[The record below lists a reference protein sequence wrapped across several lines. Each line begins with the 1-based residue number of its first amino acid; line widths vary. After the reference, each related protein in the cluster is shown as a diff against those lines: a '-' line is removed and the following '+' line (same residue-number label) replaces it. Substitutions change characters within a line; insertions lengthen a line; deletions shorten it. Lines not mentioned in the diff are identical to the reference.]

1 MPTSAVLPY
10 RGRFAPSP
18 TGLLH
23 QGSLFCAMA
32 TWLDARAHDGTWLVR
47 IEDIDPFRDIPGA
60 GDAILRTLSDFGLTS
75 DEPVVRQSER
85 LELYAAALKTLE
97 DRHRAYGCACTSHEI
112 KAEDARLGLPAG
124 VYPGTCRGGTH
135 GRPVRSH
142 RFLTEDRVITFTDRR
157 LGQQEQNVE
166 KDVGDFVLK
175 RADGCWAYQLAV
187 VVDDAAQGIT
197 DVVRGEDLLTST
209 ARQIE
214 LQEALGYPTPRY
226 LHIGLILGEDGEKLS
241 KQRKAP
247 EITSD
252 DPLGLLEKL
261 WPYFGFSPLG
271 ADTLDA
277 FWKEA
282 VRCWKARCA

>member
-1 MPTSAVLPY
+1 MTPTAVFPY

-23 QGSLFCAMA
+23 RGSLFCAMA
-32 TWLDARAHDGTWLVR
+32 TWLDARAHNGTWLIR
-47 IEDIDPFRDIPGA
+47 IEDIDPYRDIPGA
-60 GDAILRTLSDFGLTS
+60 GNTIVKTLARFGLTS

-85 LELYAAALKTLE
+85 LDLYAAALEKLE
-97 DRHRAYGCACTSHEI
+97 AMHRAYGCACTAHDI
-112 KAEDARLGLPAG
+112 KASDARLGLPPG
-124 VYPGTCRGGTH
+124 VYPGTCRLGTH
-135 GRPVRSH
+135 GRPIRSH
-142 RFLTEDRVITFTDRR
+142 RFLTEDRIITFTDRR
-157 LGQQEQNVE
+157 LGLQQQNVE
-166 KDVGDFVLK
+166 KAVGDFVLK

-214 LQEALGYPTPRY
+214 LQEALGLPTPRY

-247 EITSD
+247 EITD
-252 DPLGLLEKL
+252 EAPLALLEEL
-261 WPYFGFSPLG
+261 WPHFGFPKIG
-271 ADTLDA
+271 ADNLNA
-277 FWKEA
+277 FWKA
-282 VRCWKARCA
+282 ALSYWKDRWA